1 MVCAVKKKE
10 KIAIFGDF
18 DADGITS
25 TVVMVEL
32 LEKMNHRDVAV
43 YTPDRFKRGEYGLT
57 FAVAEKIIQGG
68 SRLLIIIDSGMNN
81 HAQIE
86 AVAQKGIEVIIIDH
100 HQVISGR
107 PRAIAVV
114 NPYQSGEQYP
124 FKDLSSCGLVLK
136 LSQALLDTISVPFV
150 ELAAIAAVADRVPLL
165 KENRVITKIG
175 GTSIEGTT
183 RLGLK
188 ELMRLS
194 NESLEAL
201 AQRINCASELYDTN
215 NAFELLTTDDP
226 GLAERLA
233 RELSNEYWSR
243 DGKFKEALVIA
254 REQVEHLAGG
264 HNVVFIGHE
273 KYDPELRGMI
283 AGRLR
288 SADRRPIFVYTDSGD
303 RLRGTARSSERFNL
317 VTMLSRCGQYMD
329 NFGGHPQA
337 VGFDVKRQNLES
349 LRTCL
354 LDQEKEISGE
364 MLKPEIAIDAQ
375 ISDIDRASLD
385 YLEAFKPYGSG
396 NPTPVILF
404 NVKIDAKA

>member
-1 MVCAVKKKE
+1 MLTTKPDPPTEVCAELNHLPKLIVKLLWQRGITTKIEARKFLEPSLDDLYDPFLLKDMRIARERIVSAVKQKE

-136 LSQALLDTISVPFV
+136 LSQALLNTISVPFV
-150 ELAAIAAVADRVPLL
+150 ELAAIAAVEDR
-165 KENRVITKIG
+165 
-175 GTSIEGTT
+175 
-183 RLGLK
+183 
-188 ELMRLS
+188 
-194 NESLEAL
+194 
-201 AQRINCASELYDTN
+201 
-215 NAFELLTTDDP
+215 
-226 GLAERLA
+226 
-233 RELSNEYWSR
+233 
-243 DGKFKEALVIA
+243 
-254 REQVEHLAGG
+254 
-264 HNVVFIGHE
+264 
-273 KYDPELRGMI
+273 
-283 AGRLR
+283 
-288 SADRRPIFVYTDSGD
+288 
-303 RLRGTARSSERFNL
+303 
-317 VTMLSRCGQYMD
+317 
-329 NFGGHPQA
+329 
-337 VGFDVKRQNLES
+337 
-349 LRTCL
+349 
-354 LDQEKEISGE
+354 
-364 MLKPEIAIDAQ
+364 
-375 ISDIDRASLD
+375 
-385 YLEAFKPYGSG
+385 
-396 NPTPVILF
+396 
-404 NVKIDAKA
+404 